1 MPRKPLKR
9 RETFLKRGLRLC
21 WHSICEQHD
30 AIRRWKHNATALSD
44 RCFDWSKERV
54 FAAVDWFSEHRSIT
68 VVILPAM
75 ASAVV
80 TYGICRV
87 MLSKQMDEGVL
98 FLVGLVLFLGVFC
111 VLAGLAL
118 IEGVSVFGGIVL
130 FFLFMVGL
138 GLFLIARAMITCVS
152 LAGTLLCIAWFVLN
166 IFAQFLLL
174 VPLCG
179 LFLMTRAIQLWRG
192 IFYTCPSRRCSYRG
206 LPAYVCPQCGELT
219 NKLWP
224 SLYGLFWHYCAR
236 CGHRLP
242 VLDLLGRGQLKRC
255 CGRKDCH
262 MPLLGRHAGRSPERL
277 VAIVGG
283 SDSGKTCYLHM
294 AVNQIV
300 HGNGQVLPIRG
311 MIDDPQQERVFKEA
325 WSRLN
330 SGVVAARKTKE
341 VTHAYI
347 LHARVHGRRCQLYLY
362 DAPGEEFSSISS
374 MSRQQ
379 YFSLIEGFILLVDPM
394 SFVAVAGP
402 GAGTRT
408 QLGTVVSSTLG
419 TAVAGMMPG
428 PDGRFPQRVAVVISK
443 GDAAVVRDRIGDV
456 RRGAVSGEVCR
467 QAICDWGGEHPV
479 RLIEQRFAQVRCFA
493 CSSLGREAGTQ
504 SAKPFRGSGLLEPL
518 CWILNACEDRPA
530 QVSLP
535 RSSEKR

>member
-1 MPRKPLKR
+1 MSRQTGTVQ
-9 RETFLKRGLRLC
+9 ETFVAR
-21 WHSICEQHD
+21 
-30 AIRRWKHNATALSD
+30 AIRLLGQSVRSQFLRVNRWRDRATEATKDALEATNEWILD
-44 RCFDWSKERV
+44 AKWPLIIGLGIVIWAILLLWFFID
-54 FAAVDWFSEHRSIT
+54 AARGNVEGN
-68 VVILPAM
+68 VVQ
-75 ASAVV
+75 V
-80 TYGICRV
+80 
-87 MLSKQMDEGVL
+87 GVGGAIGGAIA
-98 FLVGLVLFLGVFC
+98 GLVLSP
-111 VLAGLAL
+111 L
-118 IEGVSVFGGIVL
+118 IG
-130 FFLFMVGL
+130 
-138 GLFLIARAMITCVS
+138 LIA
-152 LAGTLLCIAWFVLN
+152 
-166 IFAQFLLL
+166 FLLL
-174 VPLCG
+174 LLLLAVVSRVVITVTLFIP
-179 LFLMTRAIQLWRG
+179 LFLWISVYATWHVFVACGQLLLLIPLFLLVAGSRSIQLWRG

-206 LPAYVCPQCGELT
+206 LPAYVCSHCREI
-219 NKLWP
+219 NDKLWP
-224 SLYGLFWHYCAR
+224 NLYGLFWHHCTK
-236 CGHRLP
+236 CDQKLP
-242 VLDLLGRGQLKRC
+242 TLDLLGRKQLKRC